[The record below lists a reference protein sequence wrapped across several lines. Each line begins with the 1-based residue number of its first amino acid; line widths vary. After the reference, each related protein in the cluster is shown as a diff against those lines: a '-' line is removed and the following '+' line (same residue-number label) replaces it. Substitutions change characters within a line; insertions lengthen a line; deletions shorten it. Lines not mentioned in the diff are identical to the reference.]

1 MKGLLGKIRV
11 SRKLVLILAVVLLLL
26 GGSGGAALFFFAD
39 RVPGFHTAEAKPDG
53 EVCKDLRNE
62 IVNKKG
68 SHWVRQYVS
77 IEGGDGMARLRTALR
92 VALAIQER
100 DKPDLVQV
108 AVLDGRGP
116 KTRADMRGRALGAN
130 VLLIAHPE
138 KLPKDLP
145 SVNLAARYSDGV
157 AGPDGLFYGMKI
169 ELTQEDVKKIVAT
182 ISSRDLC
189 GDPAATK
196 DGGEAAPETAGHD
209 APAAGG
215 HEAPAAGAHDA
226 APAAAGHG
234 DEHSDAGGAKPTHV
248 AENAGH

>member
-1 MKGLLGKIRV
+1 MKGLLGKIRL
-11 SRKLVLILAVVLLLL
+11 SRKLALILGAVFLLL

-39 RVPGFHTAEAKPDG
+39 RVTGLQTAKAEPDG
-53 EVCKDLRNE
+53 KVCQDLRSE
-62 IVNKKG
+62 IIRKKDR
-68 SHWVRQYVS
+68 HWVRQYVS
-77 IEGGDGMARLRTALR
+77 VADGDGMARLRTALR

-108 AVLDGRGP
+108 AVLDARGP
-116 KTRADMRGRALGAN
+116 KVRADMRGRALGAN

-145 SVNLAARYSDGV
+145 SASFAARYSDGI

-169 ELTQEDVKKIVAT
+169 ELTEDDVKNIAAS
-182 ISSRDLC
+182 ISGRDLC
-189 GDPAATK
+189 GEPVPAK
-196 DGGEAAPETAGHD
+196 DGEGAAPETAGHD

-215 HEAPAAGAHDA
+215 HGAPATGGHDA

-234 DEHSDAGGAKPTHV
+234 DEHSDAGGAKAVQV
-248 AENAGH
+248 AENTAH